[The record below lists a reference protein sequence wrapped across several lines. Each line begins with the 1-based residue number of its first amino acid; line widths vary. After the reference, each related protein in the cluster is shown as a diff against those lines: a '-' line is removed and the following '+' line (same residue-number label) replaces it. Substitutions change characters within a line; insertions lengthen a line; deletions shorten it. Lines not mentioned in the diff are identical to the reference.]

1 MARLKR
7 NSLLN
12 ALQGTIG
19 KEIVFKQYADKVV
32 VSKFPDMSKVK
43 ASKLQRVQRKLLAEA
58 SAYAS
63 KINRDPQLRAK
74 YMKKLKPGESVYR
87 KAIKEFYEKVKN
99 KPGTKKTNNS
109 HFI

>member
-7 NSLLN
+7 NSLLS

-19 KEIVFKQYADKVV
+19 KEIVIKQYPDKVV
-32 VSKFPDMSKVK
+32 VSKYPDMSKVK
-43 ASKLQRVQRKLLAEA
+43 ASKLQRVQRNLLAEA

-74 YMKKLKPGESVYR
+74 YTKKLKPGESVYR
-87 KAIKEFYEKVKN
+87 KAIEEFYKKEK
-99 KPGTKKTNNS
+99 KKK
-109 HFI
+109 